1 MATNSGLTP
10 DQLKALNDEI
20 ERGVKALERE
30 ARLREQVSS
39 SIDGYVQGLKD
50 SRKAQETLNVLA
62 EREKKIQKELA
73 DAQSSN
79 DDDALK
85 AAQLK
90 LEVLKRQTAEIKKQK
105 GELDD
110 ALASV
115 NKAALVS
122 NKAASS
128 AIKGLVGTAANLDKI
143 FINVFNRIKNSGL
156 FEIDKEMKKAAL
168 SIGILS
174 KGTAGFESSIKG
186 AATRTTMIGSSIK
199 ELSQAYAL
207 YSGELGRAVEL
218 SENGLVAMGQ
228 MIAATGLGVEGT
240 GKMVADMD
248 NIGLSAERTG
258 EFMDD
263 TMNSASRAGLNA
275 QKVVKNIAGSM
286 KMLNRYN
293 FKNGVEGLATMAK
306 TVSKLGVSMEF
317 ASGMADKLFDV
328 EGAVQ
333 MSAQLQVMGGAWAN
347 MADPFRLMYLARN
360 DINGLTEELGNAAAS
375 SAKFNERTKEFE
387 LGAMEMHKL
396 KIIAEQTG
404 VAYDDLVTAGKNA
417 AKYAKIKSQ
426 ISFSVGGG
434 KDGEDLKDYL
444 TSKSFFNKDGKAS
457 IMLNGAPKLVS
468 QLTTADSGLLRAQ
481 MAQQQSMQ
489 ERAMQSQ
496 EFDEQITNL
505 INELKI
511 YMLPLVDTMNKTL
524 IPKIGELVK
533 KFTEGGWGEKLSSLA
548 ETVGTLISGIA
559 GFVIDNPITSALIL
573 GAAKFTGFLFEKAS
587 WILNGIALAR
597 GFLMGGG
604 GAGGAG
610 GAGGPGGGMG
620 SLFGGKGK
628 MGRLRSASKIGKFAK
643 GWGGAGAGLLAAGVS
658 GYDEWS
664 ENSANGVGAGEN
676 AGRTGVRAAAA
687 GGGAWGGAAL
697 GATIGTMIFPG
708 VGTAIGGLIGGI
720 AGGLA
725 GDKLGDAGGNAIW
738 GDDSTRGRR
747 SSSVNDGF
755 FRGKPIH
762 DGYSAG
768 EQLGRN
774 YAKTLNKGL
783 GPDFND
789 NRALIQNGAIT
800 PIDNK
805 DDLMAL
811 KPGGIVDN
819 AMNSGGS
826 NIVKHEFG
834 DLNINGSLTVSS
846 PGNPGADID
855 VMKDPEFRRTITK
868 IITTELEKNK
878 NGGKNKGY

>member
-10 DQLKALNDEI
+10 DELKALNAEI
-20 ERGVKALERE
+20 EKGVNNLERE
-30 ARLREQVSS
+30 AKLREKLNNSLMDYIQAK
-39 SIDGYVQGLKD
+39 KD
-50 SRKAQETLNVLA
+50 SNKIQETLNVLA
-62 EREKKIQKELA
+62 EREKKLQQELA
-73 DAQSSN
+73 DAN
-79 DDDALK
+79 KGTDKDAIK

-90 LEVLKRQTAEIKKQK
+90 LVILERQTAEIKEQK
-105 GELDD
+105 AQLDS
-110 ALASV
+110 AIASV
-115 NKAALVS
+115 NKGTLLAS
-122 NKAASS
+122 KSS
-128 AIKGLVGTAANLDKI
+128 ASLVKGLGSAAKNIDKI
-143 FINVFNRIKNSGL
+143 VKSGFNLVKSSGL

-186 AATRTTMIGSSIK
+186 AADRTTMIGSGIK
-199 ELSQAYAL
+199 ELSQAYAV

-218 SENGLVAMGQ
+218 NEAGLVAMGQ
-228 MIAATGLGVEGT
+228 MAVATGLGVEGT

-317 ASGMADKLFDV
+317 ASGMADKLFNV
-328 EGAVQ
+328 EGAVE

-360 DINGLTEELGNAAAS
+360 DINGLTEELGNAAAA
-375 SAKFNERTKEFE
+375 SAKFNDRTKEFE

-468 QLTTADSGLLRAQ
+468 QLTSADAGMLKAQ
-481 MAQQQSMQ
+481 MLEKQNMG
-489 ERAMQSQ
+489 ERAAASL
-496 EFDEQITNL
+496 EFDEAITNL
-505 INELKI
+505 IMMIKQK
-511 YMLPLVDTMNKTL
+511 MLPFVTTLNETL
-524 IPKIGELVK
+524 IPKLMGLAE
-533 KFTEGGWGEKLSSLA
+533 KFTEGNWGKRIGEFA
-548 ETVGTLISGIA
+548 ETVGGLVSAIA
-559 GFVIDNPITSALIL
+559 GFVIDNPIKSFIAL
-573 GAAKFTGFLFEKAS
+573 GLFKTAG
-587 WILNGIALAR
+587 WILNGIALAK

-604 GAGGAG
+604 GAGGS
-610 GAGGPGGGMG
+610 GGGGIMDM
-620 SLFGGKGK
+620 LTGGKGGKGGSFGK
-628 MGRLRSASKIGKFAK
+628 MGKLGKVGKFLK
-643 GWGGAGAGLLAAGVS
+643 GPGGAGLLAAGIS
-658 GYDEWS
+658 GYSEWS
-664 ENSANGVGAGEN
+664 ENSENGMDTGEN
-676 AGRTGVRAAAA
+676 VGRTGVRAAAA

-697 GATIGTMIFPG
+697 GASIGTMIFPG

-725 GDKLGDAGGNAIW
+725 GDKLGDSGGDAIW
-738 GDDSTRGRR
+738 GSESNRGNRGL
-747 SSSVNDGF
+747 NDGF
-755 FRGKPIH
+755 FRGKPMH

-774 YAKTLNKGL
+774 YAKTLNEGL

-789 NRALIQNGAIT
+789 NRALIQNGTIT

-805 DDLMAL
+805 DDLMTL
-811 KPGGIVDN
+811 KPGGVVDN

-826 NIVKHEFG
+826 NMVKHEFG
-834 DLNINGSLTVSS
+834 DLNINGSLTISS

-878 NGGKNKGY
+878 NGGKNKGS